1 MAGPK
6 ETCERISA
14 LLFLGVLKL
23 IAQNLIGKNL
33 IVENLIS
40 AEKIPNS
47 LLGESLK
54 LGNNCNKCFSGIASA
69 LKHYILTGLWLR

>member
-14 LLFLGVLKL
+14 LLFLGVLKIKTL
-23 IAQNLIGKNL
+23 IAQNL

-40 AEKIPNS
+40 AEKERRS
-47 LLGESLK
+47 LILCWES
-54 LGNNCNKCFSGIASA
+54 
-69 LKHYILTGLWLR
+69 R